1 MSVPTERSTAPLLFA
16 KRLNLLPCRVPD
28 GSGPT
33 LAQAAAVPP
42 RLLIVDDEKPLCWA
56 MERFFSAVGYSVE
69 CSHELR
75 DAIGLLGSRTYDLVI
90 SDLRM
95 SGLVFEEGLMLA
107 DFIRGHLPATRMV
120 MLTAHCTPE
129 LERRAQGRGVDL
141 VLSKP
146 QPLPELARHVADLLR
161 S

>member
-1 MSVPTERSTAPLLFA
+1 LL
-16 KRLNLLPCRVPD
+16 N
-28 GSGPT
+28 
-33 LAQAAAVPP
+33 AAAVPP

-56 MERFFSAVGYSVE
+56 MERFFSAAGYSVE

-75 DAIGLLGSRTYDLVI
+75 DAIGLLGARTYDLVI

-95 SGLVFEEGLMLA
+95 SGLALEEGLVLA
-107 DFIRGHLPATRMV
+107 DHNREHVPRTRMV

-129 LERRAQGRGVDL
+129 LEHRAQGRGVDL

-146 QPLPELARHVADLLR
+146 QPLPELARHVASLLR